1 MKVMMEAT
9 LITIGALFEV
19 FFMAPLQRTLFCI
32 TFSVLVIQKF
42 LSDLNMHIRFPD
54 TELQTHVNRICAYKV
69 GKMSEMSWLLDWL
82 LDEHKIV
89 N

>member
-1 MKVMMEAT
+1 MVAT

-32 TFSVLVIQKF
+32 TFYVLVIQNF
-42 LSDLNMHIRFPD
+42 PSDLNMHIRFLD
-54 TELQTHVNRICAYKV
+54 MELQMHVNRICAYKV
-69 GKMSEMSWLLDWL
+69 GKMSWL